1 MRLPLFCIKEII
13 MEKTIKIDSKTSIKV
28 SNNIGWM
35 MAYRDQFGQDIVPTL
50 IPILNAG
57 LDIAIEVAK
66 NAEGEATALD
76 VIKALD
82 SDVIRDSLYDMAG
95 LEFVDIINIV
105 WAMAKAAD
113 DDIEEPREWVKSLP
127 AFPVDII
134 FPIILELVLRCMVST
149 KNLRRLQTAMEGL
162 RPSPSSQS

>member
-1 MRLPLFCIKEII
+1 

-35 MAYRDQFGQDIVPTL
+35 MAYRDQFGRDIVPAL

-57 LDIAIEVAK
+57 IDLVVEVAK
-66 NAEGEATALD
+66 TAGEEATARD
-76 VIKALD
+76 VLKALD
-82 SDVIRDSLYDMAG
+82 ADTIREALFDMAG
-95 LEFVDIINIV
+95 LEMVDMVNIV

-134 FPIILELVLRCMVST
+134 FPIILDLVLRCMVSS